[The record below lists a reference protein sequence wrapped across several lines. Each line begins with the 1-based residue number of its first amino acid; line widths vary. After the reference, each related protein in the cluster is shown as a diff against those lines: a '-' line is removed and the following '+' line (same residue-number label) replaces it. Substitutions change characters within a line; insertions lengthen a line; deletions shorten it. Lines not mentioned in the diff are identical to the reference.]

1 MRFLSARLLSLLLT
15 VCCVW
20 QLHAQPLELQ
30 RRVQVN
36 APHVQFSEAAQ
47 RWLDSHSTLHVGVW
61 GQEQPPLSEGMGH
74 GVFGGIAADYLAML
88 EDSLKVKI
96 KLHYYENSSEALLAL
111 KRQEIQMVAIWNP
124 ELWPSP
130 DLQASPPW
138 LLDKAVLMTPKS
150 QGETPVD
157 LRNKVIG
164 VVSGS
169 QASEA
174 LRRQYPESTLR
185 FQSWYNTAVSA
196 LAFKQ
201 IDALWINRA
210 SAEYLTQYHQV
221 RDLSWTFS
229 PTIPNLN
236 MSFGI
241 DRQLPLL
248 AESIDTVFKHISLAS
263 RLRIATSWGLN
274 RSFVITANPLGLDP
288 EEESWLREHGQ
299 IQVIIDRRQR
309 PVTFV
314 SEGEPQG
321 LVVDL
326 LNQFNDQYGIRFSFL
341 SVESDAELLA
351 MKRAHPDA
359 LFVEQVID
367 TPQQTKSGAAKT
379 PPLLTTPAVVVM
391 DQGIKRPSDFSQL
404 KGEKIA
410 IQANDPLLP
419 WLDTW
424 YPTIK
429 LVKVPHMDDALERL
443 KRGEVR
449 GVIAPQFIASYLV
462 TLHHP
467 TRFHLA
473 VTLPVTPVD
482 LVLSAQTDSSQ
493 SINILNKA
501 LADMQPRALMQMA
514 GDWRQAAIENSETW
528 NKSTFVNSLL
538 WGILL
543 FLVVVGCW
551 LWIQYLRR
559 ALRRGNVWQQKLA
572 EQLKFTQS
580 LIDASP
586 VALYVRDRQGNLLR
600 YNQAWSDTIGLSGQ
614 DLKGLPITAIN
625 TVEPSELAAI
635 EARYRQALQD
645 GQPQKWSARFQ
656 VGEQPRYLQGWVVP
670 WHDGQ
675 GEIGGLIGGWLDIT
689 EKELLIAQLS
699 ETKSNLEQ
707 AIASKNAF
715 MLSMGHEVRT
725 PLNVITGLLEL
736 ELQALDERHERNEN
750 LNLIWESSLN
760 LLSLIGDMFDVFRAD
775 NPQLLGLTRST
786 NLPQLIDS
794 TVALYRQQ
802 AEAKGMSLNVL
813 MELSAQRYDTDPLL
827 IIRILS
833 SLLRNAIKHADGDA
847 IDIEVYEGTRDP
859 QVESVRLVIEV
870 CDGGPGISEATQA
883 QIIERAN
890 NVTLKSEWT
899 DTGFSLPACLHMARA
914 AGAEV
919 RIESEPHEGCVVSF
933 LFNATPSAKIALHH
947 PAPDSVASL
956 HILVV
961 YDYPPARQTLQQR
974 LESWGH
980 RVSLATQGE
989 EALAMWKAQPARYAA
1004 IITDCTMPV
1013 MDGYELTRQI
1023 REHERREG
1031 RKAIPIF
1038 GLTAMSG
1045 TEAAASCI
1053 DAGMDE
1059 YLEKPLTPQKLQEML
1074 ERYFASAGKTDATVD
1089 DKTRQLQLEMIAVN
1103 HDDAEHLKQRLEQR
1117 ERDKVGR
1124 MAHRINGGAR
1134 LMNFTSLKEA
1144 CEALEL
1150 ACNNE
1155 QGWESI
1161 EPLVSRVLEEM
1172 ERFNAWLE
1180 RQT

>member
-1 MRFLSARLLSLLLT
+1 MRFLFVRLMSLFIT
-15 VCCVW
+15 ACCVW

-74 GVFGGIAADYLAML
+74 GVFSGIAADYLAVL

-96 KLHYYENSSEALLAL
+96 KLHYYENSGEAQLAL
-111 KRQEIQMVAIWNP
+111 QRQEIQMVAIWNP

-130 DLQASPPW
+130 DLQASAPW
-138 LLDKAVLMTPKS
+138 LLDKAVLMTPKT

-157 LRNKVIG
+157 LRNKVVG

-169 QASEA
+169 QASQA

-185 FQSWYNTAVSA
+185 FQSWYTTAVSA

-210 SAEYLTQYHQV
+210 SAEYLTQYQQV

-229 PTIPNLN
+229 PAIPNLN

-248 AESIDTVFKHISLAS
+248 AESIDAVFKHISLAS

-274 RSFVITANPLGLDP
+274 RSFVITTNPLGLDP
-288 EEESWLREHGQ
+288 GEESWLREHGH

-314 SEGEPQG
+314 REGEPQG
-321 LVVDL
+321 LVVDV
-326 LNQFNDQYGIRFSFL
+326 LNQFAEQYGIRFSIL
-341 SVESDAELLA
+341 SVENDAELLA
-351 MKRAHPDA
+351 MKRTHPDA
-359 LFVEQVID
+359 VFVEQVID

-379 PPLLTTPAVVVM
+379 APLLTTPSVVVM
-391 DQGIKRPSDFSQL
+391 DQGITRPRDFSQL

-410 IQANDPLLP
+410 IQANDPLLS

-429 LVKVPHMDDALERL
+429 LVKVPDMDDALERL

-482 LVLSAQTDSSQ
+482 LVLSAQTDYSQ
-493 SINILNKA
+493 PINILNKA

-514 GDWRQAAIENSETW
+514 GDWRQAAIENSEIW
-528 NKSTFVNSLL
+528 NKSTVVNSLL

-543 FLVVVGCW
+543 SLVVVGCW

-559 ALRRGNVWQQKLA
+559 ALRRGNVWQEKLA

-600 YNQAWSDTIGLSGQ
+600 HNQAWSDSIGLSGQ

-656 VGEQPRYLQGWVVP
+656 LGEQPRYLQGWVVP
-670 WHDGQ
+670 WYDGQ

-707 AIASKNAF
+707 AIDSKNAF
-715 MLSMGHEVRT
+715 MQSMGHEVRT
-725 PLNVITGLLEL
+725 PLNAITGLLEL

-802 AEAKGMSLNVL
+802 AEAKGINLNVL
-813 MELSAQRYDTDPLL
+813 VELSAQRYETDPLL

-833 SLLRNAIKHADGDA
+833 SLLRNAIKHADGDV
-847 IDIEVYEGTRDP
+847 IDIEVYEGTHDSHA
-859 QVESVRLVIEV
+859 ENVRLVIEV
-870 CDGGPGISEATQA
+870 CDRGQGISEDTRA

-899 DTGFSLPACLHMARA
+899 DTGYSLPACLHMARA

-933 LFNATPSAKIALHH
+933 LFNATPSAKITLHH
-947 PAPDSVASL
+947 PTPDSVASL

-961 YDYPPARQTLQQR
+961 DDYPPARQTLQQR

-989 EALAMWKAQPARYAA
+989 EALGMWKEQPDRYAA

-1023 REHERREG
+1023 RQHEQQKG
-1031 RKAIPIF
+1031 HAAIPIF

-1045 TEAAASCI
+1045 ADAAARCI

-1059 YLEKPLTPQKLQEML
+1059 YLEKPLTPQKLQAML
-1074 ERYFASAGKTDATVD
+1074 ERYFASAGKREIAVD
-1089 DKTRQLQLEMIAVN
+1089 EKPGQLHRDMIAVN
-1103 HDDAEHLKQRLEQR
+1103 RDDAEQLKQQLEQR
-1117 ERDKVGR
+1117 DRGKIGR

-1134 LMNFTSLKEA
+1134 MMNFTSLKAA

-1155 QGWESI
+1155 ENWETI
-1161 EPLVSRVLEEM
+1161 ERLVSYVLEEM
-1172 ERFNAWLE
+1172 ARFNVWLE
-1180 RQT
+1180 QE

>member
-1 MRFLSARLLSLLLT
+1 MRFLSARLISFLFTL
-15 VCCVW
+15 CCMW

-30 RRVQVN
+30 RRAQVN

-47 RWLDSHSTLHVGVW
+47 RWLDNHSTLNVGVW

-74 GVFGGIAADYLAML
+74 GVFGGIAADYLALL

-96 KLHYYENSSEALLAL
+96 KLHYYEHSSEALLAL
-111 KRQEIQMVAIWNP
+111 QRQEIQMVAIWNP
-124 ELWPSP
+124 ALWPSP

-138 LLDKAVLMTPKS
+138 LLDKAVLMTQKTP
-150 QGETPVD
+150 GETPVD

-169 QASEA
+169 QASAA
-174 LRRQYPESTLR
+174 LQRQYPESTLR
-185 FQSWYNTAVSA
+185 FQSWYTTAISA

-248 AESIDTVFKHISLAS
+248 AESIDTVFKHVSLAS

-274 RSFVITANPLGLDP
+274 RSFVITTNPLGLDP
-288 EEESWLREHGQ
+288 REESWLREHGQ

-309 PVTFV
+309 PVSFV

-326 LNQFNDQYGIRFSFL
+326 LNQFNDQYGIRFSIL
-341 SVESDAELLA
+341 SVENDTEFLA

-359 LFVEQVID
+359 LFVEQVVD

-419 WLDTW
+419 WLETW

-482 LVLSAQTDSSQ
+482 LVLSAQTESSQ
-493 SINILNKA
+493 PINIMNKA

-514 GDWRQAAIENSETW
+514 GDWRQAALENSEIW
-528 NKSTFVNSLL
+528 NKSTLVNSLL
-538 WGILL
+538 WSILL
-543 FLVVVGCW
+543 LLVVVGGW

-559 ALRRGNVWQQKLA
+559 ALRRGTVWQQKLA

-614 DLKGLPITAIN
+614 DLIGLPITAID
-625 TVEPSELAAI
+625 TIEPSELAVI
-635 EARYRQALQD
+635 ESRYRQALQD
-645 GQPQKWSARFQ
+645 GQPQNWSARFQ
-656 VGEQPRYLQGWVVP
+656 IDEQPRYLQGWVVP

-736 ELQALDERHERNEN
+736 ELQALDERQERNEN
-750 LNLIWESSLN
+750 LNLIWESSLS

-786 NLPQLIDS
+786 NLPQLIHS

-802 AEAKGMSLNVL
+802 AEAKGISLNVL
-813 MELSAQRYDTDPLL
+813 IELSAQRYDTDPLL

-847 IDIEVYEGTRDP
+847 IDVEVYEGSSDP
-859 QVESVRLVIEV
+859 RVESVRLVIEV
-870 CDGGPGISEATQA
+870 CDRGRGISEQTQA
-883 QIIERAN
+883 QIIERTN

-933 LFNATPSAKIALHH
+933 LFDATPSAKITPHH
-947 PAPDSVASL
+947 PTPDSLASL

-961 YDYPPARQTLQQR
+961 DDYPPARQTLQQR
-974 LESWGH
+974 LEAWGH

-989 EALAMWKAQPARYAA
+989 EALAMWKEQPEGYSA

-1023 REHERREG
+1023 RQHEQREG
-1031 RKAIPIF
+1031 YRAIPIF

-1045 TEAAASCI
+1045 TEAAACCI
-1053 DAGMDE
+1053 DAGMNE
-1059 YLEKPLTPQKLQEML
+1059 YLEKPLMPQKLQEIL
-1074 ERYFASAGKTDATVD
+1074 ERYFASPRKAEVVAD
-1089 DKTRQLQLEMIAVN
+1089 DKTRQLQLEMIKVN
-1103 HDDAEHLKQRLEQR
+1103 NQDADQLKLRLEQR
-1117 ERDKVGR
+1117 DRDKVGR

-1134 LMNFTSLKEA
+1134 MMHFMSLKET
-1144 CEALEL
+1144 CEALEV
-1150 ACNNE
+1150 ACNNA
-1155 QGWESI
+1155 QGWDSI
-1161 EPLVSRVLEEM
+1161 EPLVERVLEEM
-1172 ERFNAWLE
+1172 EQFNEWLAHQE
-1180 RQT
+1180 

>member
-1 MRFLSARLLSLLLT
+1 MRFLSARLLSLLFT
-15 VCCVW
+15 VCCIW

-36 APHVQFSEAAQ
+36 APHVQFSEPVQ
-47 RWLDSHSTLHVGVW
+47 RWLERHSTLDVGVW
-61 GQEQPPLSEGMGH
+61 GPEQPPLSEGMGH
-74 GVFGGIAADYLAML
+74 GVFEGIAADYLALL
-88 EDSLKVKI
+88 EDSLKIKI
-96 KLHYYENSSEALLAL
+96 KLHYYENSKEMLLAL
-111 KRQEIQMVAIWNP
+111 QRQEIQMVAIWNP

-138 LLDKAVLMTPKS
+138 LLDKAVLMTRKT
-150 QGETPVD
+150 QGGTPAD
-157 LRNKVIG
+157 LRNKVVGI
-164 VVSGS
+164 VAGS

-174 LRRQYPESTLR
+174 LRHQYPESTLH
-185 FQSWYNTAVSA
+185 FQSWYTTAVSS

-274 RSFVITANPLGLDP
+274 RSFVITTNPLGLDP
-288 EEESWLREHGQ
+288 GEESWLREHGQ
-299 IQVIIDRRQR
+299 IQVIIDRRQQ

-326 LNQFNDQYGIRFSFL
+326 LNQFNEQYGIHFSLL
-341 SVESDAELLA
+341 SVDNDAEFQA
-351 MKRAHPDA
+351 MKLTHPDA

-367 TPQQTKSGAAKT
+367 TPQQNKSGAAKT
-379 PPLLTTPAVVVM
+379 SPLLTTPSVVVM

-410 IQANDPLLP
+410 IQTNNPLLS

-424 YPTIK
+424 YPTIT
-429 LVKVPHMDDALERL
+429 LVKVPNMDDALERL

-449 GVIAPQFIASYLV
+449 GVIAPQFIANYLV

-482 LVLSAQTDSSQ
+482 LVLSAQTENSLP
-493 SINILNKA
+493 INIFNKA

-514 GDWRQAAIENSETW
+514 GDWRQATIENGETW
-528 NKSTFVNSLL
+528 NRSTFVNSLL
-538 WGILL
+538 WGISLL
-543 FLVVVGCW
+543 LVVVGCW

-600 YNQAWSDTIGLSGQ
+600 YNQAWCDSIGLSGQ

-625 TVEPSELAAI
+625 TIDPSELAAI

-675 GEIGGLIGGWLDIT
+675 GEIGGLIGGWLDVT

-794 TVALYRQQ
+794 TVALYRPQ
-802 AEAKGMSLNVL
+802 AEAKGLSLNVL
-813 MELSAQRYDTDPLL
+813 SELSAQRYDTDPLL

-847 IDIEVYEGTRDP
+847 IDIEVYEGISDP
-859 QVESVRLVIEV
+859 HLESVRLVIEV
-870 CDGGPGISEATQA
+870 CDRGQGIPEGTQA
-883 QIIERAN
+883 KILERAN
-890 NVTLKSEWT
+890 SVTLKSEWT
-899 DTGFSLPACLHMARA
+899 DTGFSLPACLQMARA

-933 LFNATPSAKIALHH
+933 LFNATPSAKITLHH
-947 PAPDSVASL
+947 PTPDSVASL

-961 YDYPPARQTLQQR
+961 DDYPPARQTLQQR

-989 EALAMWKAQPARYAA
+989 EALAMWKEQPERYAA

-1023 REHERREG
+1023 RLHEQREG
-1031 RKAIPIF
+1031 RRATPVF
-1038 GLTAMSG
+1038 GLTAMSS

-1059 YLEKPLTPQKLQEML
+1059 YLEKPLTPQKLQETL
-1074 ERYFASAGKTDATVD
+1074 ERYFASAGKAETTVD
-1089 DKTRQLQLEMIAVN
+1089 DKTYQLHLEMIKVN
-1103 HDDAEHLKQRLEQR
+1103 HDDAEHLRQRLEQR

-1134 LMNFTSLKEA
+1134 MMNFMPLKEA
-1144 CEALEL
+1144 CEALEV
-1150 ACNNE
+1150 ACNNM
-1155 QGWESI
+1155 QSWETI
-1161 EPLVSRVLEEM
+1161 ESLAEDVLAEM
-1172 ERFNAWLE
+1172 GRFGRWLE
-1180 RQT
+1180 FKE